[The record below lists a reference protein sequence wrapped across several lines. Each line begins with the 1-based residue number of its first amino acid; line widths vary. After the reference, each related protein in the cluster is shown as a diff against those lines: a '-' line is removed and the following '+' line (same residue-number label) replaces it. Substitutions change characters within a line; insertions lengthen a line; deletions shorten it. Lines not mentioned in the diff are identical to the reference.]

1 MPHNCQWSYEE
12 LHNARRQA
20 EIEAEAMR
28 KVLREEQNRRERE
41 AQRQAYSS
49 RCPRGTSYVEE
60 PPRGPNPEFEAAMQ
74 IINAQKQLKEKAR
87 WIFERRYSITRVWLE
102 QRYGWKN
109 VWEAIKRTVR
119 SYHCNLDEAVQILC
133 RNYAEEDW
141 KDCIDT
147 RLEAHIRDLQQGK
160 EI

>member
-28 KVLREEQNRRERE
+28 KVLREEQNRRDRE

-49 RCPRGTSYVEE
+49 RCSRGTSAVEE
-60 PPRGPNPEFEAAMQ
+60 PPRPMNPDVAAIRRWQ
-74 IINAQKQLKEKAR
+74 AEDKVRREHAR
-87 WIFERRYSITRVWLE
+87 WIFEHRYSINRTWLE
-102 QRYGWKN
+102 VRYGYEN
-109 VWEAIKRTVR
+109 VREVINRTKQ
-119 SYHCNLDEAVQILC
+119 SYHCGFQGAIQIMC
-133 RNYAEEDW
+133 RNFEEDW
-141 KDCIDT
+141 MDYRD
-147 RLEAHIRDLQQGK
+147 RLLEGYIRDLKQGK